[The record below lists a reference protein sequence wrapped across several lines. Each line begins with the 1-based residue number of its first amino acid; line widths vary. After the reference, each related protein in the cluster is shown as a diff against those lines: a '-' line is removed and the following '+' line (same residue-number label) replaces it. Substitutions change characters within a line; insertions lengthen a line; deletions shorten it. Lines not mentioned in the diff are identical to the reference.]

1 VPASTYPT
9 PGPATA
15 TVLFPVRNAGRF
27 LEPALASLAAQSRR
41 DFVVIAV
48 NDGSTDASAAVLRSW
63 IPARLPGTVLT
74 APGEGVTAALIR
86 AGAQARTKW
95 WIRMDADDLA
105 APFRWERQAAWLDA
119 HPDAVAVGS
128 GLWRIDSHGDCI
140 GAHDPPIDPAAIE
153 AALLAGDGFALCH
166 PAAVLRADA
175 VAAVGGYRPEFPLG
189 QDLDLFLRLAQ
200 IGPLGNVPERL
211 LSYRQHDAN
220 TNFAR
225 AAEKARLLRLIL
237 AEAHGERGLEWDPAS
252 LPFRDDT
259 AKAADFHRRA
269 ALGAL
274 RYSTRRAARRHA
286 LTALRLAPLSP
297 RTWRTLL
304 RALAAA
310 SGE

>member
-1 VPASTYPT
+1 MPASTSPT
-9 PGPATA
+9 ADPATA
-15 TVLFPVRNAGRF
+15 TVLLPVRDAGRF

-63 IPARLPGTVLT
+63 IPSRLPGTVLD

-86 AGAQARTKW
+86 AAAQARTPW

-105 APFRWERQAAWLDA
+105 APSRWERQAAWLA
-119 HPDAVAVGS
+119 EHPDAVAVGC
-128 GLWRIDSHGDCI
+128 GLWRIDAEGDRI
-140 GAHDPPIDPAAIE
+140 GAHDPPTDPVAIE

-175 VAAVGGYRPEFPLG
+175 VAAVGGYRAAYPLG
-189 QDLDLFLRLAQ
+189 QDLDLFLRLTR
-200 IGPLGNVPERL
+200 IGPLGSVPERL
-211 LSYRQHDAN
+211 LSYRQHNAN

-225 AAEKARLLRLIL
+225 AAEKARLLHQIL
-237 AEAHGERGLEWDPAS
+237 AEAHAVRGLAWDPAN
-252 LPFRDDT
+252 LPFRADS

-286 LTALRLAPLSP
+286 LAALRLAPLSP
-297 RTWRTLL
+297 STWRTLI
-304 RALAAA
+304 RAFA
-310 SGE
+310 